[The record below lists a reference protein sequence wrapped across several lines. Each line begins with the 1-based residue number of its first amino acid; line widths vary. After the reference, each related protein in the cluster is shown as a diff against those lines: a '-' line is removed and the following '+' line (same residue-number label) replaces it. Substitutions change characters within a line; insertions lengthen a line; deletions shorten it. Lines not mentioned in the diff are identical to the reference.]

1 MRSGVY
7 LHDAGRGEDASAVR
21 EELGYVRARTHDSQ
35 VPLILAITRYE
46 EVVEAVRAAV
56 RTGVPS
62 GCVPDAVEKGEGEG
76 LVEDDEGVAVLA
88 EGVEEGDLPG
98 GERVGRCRGGH
109 EEEKS
114 RSRVARREAGADTC
128 LVRIGLHVSP
138 ESGESTAGAAMLSRT
153 HPHLATDPRRPW
165 TGCTTTTSPTPG
177 TRYVLALSSGVLS

>member
-21 EELGYVRARTHDSQ
+21 GAWGYVRARTHDSQ

-56 RTGVPS
+56 CTGVPS
-62 GCVPDAVEKGEGEG
+62 GSVPDAFEEGEGEG
-76 LVEDDEGVAVLA
+76 LVENDEGVAVLA

-109 EEEKS
+109 EEKS

-138 ESGESTAGAAMLSRT
+138 ESGESTARPAMLSRT

-177 TRYVLALSSGVLS
+177 TRYV